1 MPSKITDMAETIYS
15 IQPLEPPIVAS
26 HAQPPQPEVGRR
38 PWESSK
44 TGYVNW
50 VVAKLV
56 EKARELGK
64 EGDVNDLQ
72 AEAEAVAKVEIL
84 RAALNELEAEGR

>member
-1 MPSKITDMAETIYS
+1 MPSKIIDMAETIYS

-26 HAQPPQPEVGRR
+26 HAQPLQPEVGRR

-56 EKARELGK
+56 ERARELGK
-64 EGDVNDLQ
+64 EGDVNNLQ
-72 AEAEAVAKVEIL
+72 AGAEAVTKVEIL
-84 RAALNELEAEGR
+84 RVALNELEAEQR

>member
-1 MPSKITDMAETIYS
+1 MAEHLYS

-26 HAQPPQPEVGRR
+26 HAQPPQPEVGKRH
-38 PWESSK
+38 WESSK

-56 EKARELGK
+56 EKAQELGK
-64 EGDVNDLQ
+64 EGGVDHLQ
-72 AEAEAVAKVEIL
+72 AGPEAAAKVEIL
-84 RAALNELEAEGR
+84 KAALNQLGAER